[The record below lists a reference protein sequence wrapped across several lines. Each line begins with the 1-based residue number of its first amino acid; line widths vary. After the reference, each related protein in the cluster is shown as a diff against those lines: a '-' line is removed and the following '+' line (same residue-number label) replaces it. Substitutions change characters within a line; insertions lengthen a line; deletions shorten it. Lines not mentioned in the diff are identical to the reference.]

1 MAACEVEE
9 VEKLKRLIAIER
21 EKKKTYFTYWSS
33 HELENWVLQAQP
45 TITSDE
51 LEEVE
56 ELERLIAMEKE
67 LERKE
72 KEIEKKKLEEI
83 AFYENRKKV
92 RDGQLSWRKNIIIK
106 YNNSK
111 KCNINL
117 KIICERRKNFFY
129 FFYYKN
135 NQ

>member
-45 TITSDE
+45 TITSYE

-83 AFYENRKKV
+83 AFYENRKKFPRYYSI
-92 RDGQLSWRKNIIIK
+92 RDAFKGAQETIEIKDGERRTTKLEEK
-106 YNNSK
+106 YN
-111 KCNINL
+111 
-117 KIICERRKNFFY
+117 Y
-129 FFYYKN
+129 
-135 NQ
+135 